1 MSSRSGVVLASLL
14 AAGAAVGILVALI
27 LTFAFDGTAQKSPT
41 TDVMYSASQVFGFL
55 CLVCIPVG
63 MALAG
68 GLALLLDRRLARRTH
83 EVRIDHERVERTD

>member
-1 MSSRSGVVLASLL
+1 
-14 AAGAAVGILVALI
+14 
-27 LTFAFDGTAQKSPT
+27 
-41 TDVMYSASQVFGFL
+41 MYSASQVFGFL

-83 EVRIDHERVERTD
+83 EVRIDHERTEA